1 MRLSRLQIAWLPAL
15 LVATTVAYLNA
26 LVGPLQFDDHL
37 LPLDRATQQW
47 SAWWESLRHTVRPL
61 LKSSFVMS
69 HALGEQLHDIPLGH
83 HALNLGIHLVVVIL
97 AYQVAT
103 KLGQTIF
110 RDLPGATTPAVAAA
124 SAAMLALHPLATEA
138 VTYISGRSVALG
150 TLFGLAALLLH
161 MHSARARSRVARFGW
176 TVGAVLSCVAAVLT
190 REAMIIVPALL
201 LLWEWGRVDQRTAP
215 FAPGGMP
222 AALRRTSVYWLL
234 VAGATL
240 WLLLNTG
247 YANLVGV
254 SRVVLQGRIGETTLL
269 PALEYF
275 VTRLL
280 LVAPLSIDPAPRMHD
295 SAMVHRLVL
304 GGVLLAVLW
313 AAWRVRQHRP
323 HWLFGMVWILLW
335 IAPMY
340 LLPLRHDP
348 VSERHF
354 YPALL
359 GVGLILALE
368 GARLAGRGRLA
379 RRGVAVLGI
388 GVLLALTVTTMLR
401 NVDYLT
407 EVDLWEAAAARTGP
421 GETPKAR
428 VFHNLGVAYM
438 KEARWE
444 RAVASFDRAIELD
457 PGYRSAQLYRA
468 RAQIKLATGDPDAE
482 PEI

>member
-1 MRLSRLQIAWLPAL
+1 MHLPRLRLAWLPAL
-15 LVATTVAYLNA
+15 LVATTIAYLNA

-37 LPLDRATQQW
+37 LPLDRTTQAW
-47 SAWWESLRHTVRPL
+47 SAWWESLRHTIRPL
-61 LKSSFVMS
+61 LKGSYVVS

-83 HALNLGIHLVVVIL
+83 HLLNLGIHLAVVTL
-97 AYQVAT
+97 AYRVVT
-103 KLGQTIF
+103 HLGQTVF
-110 RDLPGATTPAVAAA
+110 RELPGATTPAVAAA

-161 MHSARARSRVARFGW
+161 MRSARARSPAARFSW
-176 TVGAVLSCVAAVLT
+176 TVGAALSCMAAVLT
-190 REAMIIVPALL
+190 REAMIVVPGLL

-215 FAPGGMP
+215 FAPSGMP
-222 AALRRTSVYWLL
+222 AALRRTSGYWLP
-234 VAGATL
+234 VAAAVPWL
-240 WLLLNTG
+240 WINAG
-247 YANLVGV
+247 YENLVGV
-254 SRVVLQGRIGETTLL
+254 SRVILQVRLGEPTLL

-275 VTRLL
+275 VTRWL
-280 LVAPLSIDPAPRMHD
+280 LVAPLSIDPQPRMHD
-295 SAMVHRLVL
+295 PVVVHQLAL
-304 GGVLLAVLW
+304 GSVLLAVLW
-313 AAWRVRQHRP
+313 AAWRVRQRRP
-323 HWLFGMVWILLW
+323 HWLFGMAWVLLW

-368 GARLAGRGRLA
+368 GARFAARGPPA
-379 RRGVAVLGI
+379 RRGVAVMAI
-388 GVLLALTVTTMLR
+388 GVLVLLTGTTVMR
-401 NVDYLT
+401 NADYLT

-438 KEARWE
+438 KEARWD
-444 RAVASFDRAIELD
+444 RAVASFERALELD
-457 PGYRSAQLYRA
+457 PGYRSAQVNHA
-468 RAQIKLATGDPDAE
+468 RAQIKLATGDPEAE